1 VTHSCTSPGPLNAA
15 PVHCTPHGLAM
26 ARGLLSAL
34 RALAAASPPPPT
46 AVPRRLLASRS
57 SAGHDE
63 LSAARAWLA
72 ALHAESLPLKAIGE
86 LSFSRASGP
95 GGQNVNK
102 VNSKATLKVPLDALL
117 QHVPTPIHNEL
128 RRSRYVAV
136 RANALVVQADDS
148 RKQSDNAHSCY
159 RRLYEA
165 IAEAGK
171 HAVPAETSAEQAQ
184 RVRHLYVVG
193 FLPAVSTT
201 PSVANK
207 TPARRLPTSAV

>member
-1 VTHSCTSPGPLNAA
+1 
-15 PVHCTPHGLAM
+15 M

-34 RALAAASPPPPT
+34 WALAAVLPPRT
-46 AVPRRLLASRS
+46 AAVPRRLLASRS
-57 SAGHDE
+57 RADDDE

-86 LSFSRASGP
+86 LTFSRASGP

-117 QHVPTPIHNEL
+117 QHVPKPIHDEL
-128 RRSRYVAV
+128 RQSRYVAV

-148 RKQSDNAHSCY
+148 RKQSDNAQSCY

-165 IAEAGK
+165 IADAGK
-171 HAVPAETSAEQAQ
+171 HAVPAETSPEQAR
-184 RVRHLYVVG
+184 RVRNLQ
-193 FLPAVSTT
+193 
-201 PSVANK
+201 K
-207 TPARRLPTSAV
+207 TSNQRRLDSKKQQSAKKSSRRSYGDG

>member
-1 VTHSCTSPGPLNAA
+1 
-15 PVHCTPHGLAM
+15 M
-26 ARGLLSAL
+26 
-34 RALAAASPPPPT
+34 
-46 AVPRRLLASRS
+46 
-57 SAGHDE
+57 
-63 LSAARAWLA
+63 
-72 ALHAESLPLKAIGE
+72 
-86 LSFSRASGP
+86 
-95 GGQNVNK
+95 
-102 VNSKATLKVPLDALL
+102 PLDALL
-117 QHVPTPIHNEL
+117 HHVPAALHGEI
-128 RRSRYVAV
+128 RRSRYVAA
-136 RANALVVQADDS
+136 RSNTIIVQADDS

-201 PSVANK
+201 PAVANK